1 MNKLKHQ
8 SSKLI
13 YKISPWIML
22 FPTIFVLYFMIWR
35 PQIMGFVWSFH
46 EMNGFQ
52 VGEFCGLKNYMEVL
66 NEPAFL
72 SVFVNTVEYVLW
84 SMVIGFVLPIILA
97 VMINELRRGKDFFK
111 VTLYLPGI
119 VPGIAVM
126 VMWYFMFYP
135 DATGLLNAL
144 LAKIG
149 VEPLEWLNDA
159 KMTIP
164 LIVITKT
171 WRAAGGSALLYFT
184 ALQGIKTELYE
195 AAIIDGAS
203 VVKRFFSITLPQI
216 SGLLVLN
223 FVRQIIAVFQIS
235 EEPMTMTGGGPM
247 GASMSLGYQ
256 IYRYGFISGRVGCAL
271 ALSVLMF
278 VMLVVATLFYF
289 YLNKKV
295 EENLE

>member
-1 MNKLKHQ
+1 MNKLKHK
-8 SSKLI
+8 SSKVI

-22 FPTIFVLYFMIWR
+22 LPTVLVLYFIVWR
-35 PQIMGFVWSFH
+35 PQVMGFVWSFH
-46 EMNGFQ
+46 DMKGFI
-52 VGEFCGLKNYMEVL
+52 VGEFCGLKNYIEVL
-66 NEPAFL
+66 NEPAFW
-72 SVFVNTVEYVLW
+72 SVFANTIEYVVW
-84 SMVIGFVLPIILA
+84 SMLIGFVLPLVLA

-135 DATGLLNAL
+135 DETGLLNSL
-144 LAKIG
+144 LANLGI
-149 VEPLEWLNDA
+149 PTSEWLNDP
-159 KMTIP
+159 KLTIP
-164 LIVITKT
+164 LIIITKT
-171 WRAAGGSALLYFT
+171 WRGAGGTALLYFT
-184 ALQGIKTELYE
+184 ALQGIKAELYE
-195 AAIIDGAS
+195 AAVIDGAGFF
-203 VVKRFFSITLPQI
+203 KRFFSITLPQL

-223 FVRQIIAVFQIS
+223 FVRQMISVFQIS

-278 VMLVVATLFYF
+278 VILVVATLFYF

>member
-1 MNKLKHQ
+1 MNKLKHK
-8 SSKLI
+8 SSKII
-13 YKISPWIML
+13 YKFSPWIML
-22 FPTIFVLYFMIWR
+22 LPTVFVLYFIVWR
-35 PQIMGFVWSFH
+35 PQVMGFIWSFH
-46 EMNGFQ
+46 DMKGFI
-52 VGEFCGLKNYMEVL
+52 VGEFCGLKNYIEVL
-66 NEPAFL
+66 NEPAFW
-72 SVFVNTVEYVLW
+72 SVFANTIEYVVW
-84 SMVIGFVLPIILA
+84 SMLIGFVLPLVLA

-135 DATGLLNAL
+135 DETGLLNAFL
-144 LAKIG
+144 TSLG
-149 VEPLEWLNDA
+149 LPVSEWLNNP
-159 KMTIP
+159 KLTIP
-164 LIVITKT
+164 LIIITKT
-171 WRAAGGSALLYFT
+171 WRGAGGTALLYYT
-184 ALQGIKTELYE
+184 ALQGINSQLYE
-195 AAIIDGAS
+195 AAVIDGAGFF
-203 VVKRFFSITLPQI
+203 KRFFSITLPQL

-223 FVRQIIAVFQIS
+223 FVRQMISVFQIS

-278 VMLVVATLFYF
+278 VILVVATLFYF

-295 EENLE
+295 EENLD